1 MSNQNYLLKIY
12 QLLDIL
18 DSNYPR
24 TADEIAESLNVSR
37 RTLFRYFDE
46 LRDRGAIIEYC
57 KCQQRYFLKND
68 FDFFKVFFQSVM

>member
-57 KCQQRYFLKND
+57 NCQRRYLLKND